1 MEAENKRMVGAAKQ
15 AVRQRNYRRARDREL
30 IRLAHLY
37 PDTYKQLLEMEK
49 ITDEREG
56 KTWLD
61 LDGNTIP
68 VVGVRVRTSDGRG
81 APVIKENIHT
91 GTDEGNNGGEA

>member
-1 MEAENKRMVGAAKQ
+1 MENKRMVGAAKQ
-15 AVRQRNYRRARDREL
+15 AVRQRNYRRARDRAL

-81 APVIKENIHT
+81 TPVIKENLHN
-91 GTDEGNNGGEA
+91 GTDKGDNGGEA

>member
-1 MEAENKRMVGAAKQ
+1 MEAENKRLRGAANQ
-15 AVRQRNYRRARDREL
+15 AVRQRNYRRARDRAL
-30 IRLAHLY
+30 VRLAHLH

-49 ITDEREG
+49 MTDEQEG

-61 LDGNTIP
+61 LSGNTIP
-68 VVGVRVRTSDGRG
+68 VVGVRVRTADKRG
-81 APVIKENIHT
+81 TTTIKEDLHT